1 MRLLKVTEDLKIEIL
16 PETLLIPE
24 FKNIVKRTKKCKE
37 DHDGRQKLMAKKE
50 LAYVFHMA
58 STEGPY
64 ASYTLF
70 DRHIQLANDLFEDHT
85 WQPDEEVKVGI
96 ERFKELNQTPSSQAL
111 NTIINALHKSNKIVD
126 ALINQ
131 IEQDLTEE
139 KHKSGINNK
148 KGQIVS
154 GVELMLNDLQALL
167 KVANEIPKSIDQ
179 YEKLDEKILKEKQA
193 KASKYR
199 GSAEINDFERS

>member
-1 MRLLKVTEDLKIEIL
+1 MIA
-16 PETLLIPE
+16 ETLE
-24 FKNIVKRTKKCKE
+24 
-37 DHDGRQKLMAKKE
+37 KLQP
-50 LAYVFHMA
+50 LN
-58 STEGPY
+58 P
-64 ASYTLF
+64 
-70 DRHIQLANDLFEDHT
+70 DRY
-85 WQPDEEVKVGI
+85 
-96 ERFKELNQTPSSQAL
+96 
-111 NTIINALHKSNKIVD
+111 ALHYTELYTEQRNWNAAK
-126 ALINQ
+126 LHQ